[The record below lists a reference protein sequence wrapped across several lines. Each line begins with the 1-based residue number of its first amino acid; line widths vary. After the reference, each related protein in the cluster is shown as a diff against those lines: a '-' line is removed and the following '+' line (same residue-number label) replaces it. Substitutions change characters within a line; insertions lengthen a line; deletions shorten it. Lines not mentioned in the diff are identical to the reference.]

1 MGCIIGGNILGNN
14 LILNNDDIFNS
25 NPNQTIENGCIFANP
40 NPSFSNT
47 KLKSLFLIN
56 NNTPTNNLPN
66 SKTNC
71 STSLFNINETLIL
84 KFSKECNYNKEY
96 EIISINQNT
105 LKNKNNNIKIVK
117 ECPSHAIFSFGGEV
131 IDKNNIL
138 SNSSSFRSSHFNE
151 NEEVDVILE
160 EKNIQPHQFDIEYFV
175 GKYYLKGYNE
185 GTGIFLKIEEKILIE
200 PEEKYIFLFN
210 QKSFLNILIQESSNS
225 VFFDYNGESKGEYNY
240 KEKNSIFIGR
250 SEKCNLVLN
259 DEDGVSR
266 VQFTLFYDKN
276 NNEFYLYDGFYCD
289 EEKKIKSSTNGI
301 WLLLNNN
308 KILIKNEMIFKT
320 GKTLILCQY
329 KEN

>member
-1 MGCIIGGNILGNN
+1 MGCIVGGNIKGNN
-14 LILNNDDIFNS
+14 IELNNDIINT
-25 NPNQTIENGCIFANP
+25 NANQTLDNGSIFGNQ
-40 NPSFSNT
+40 SFSNT
-47 KLKSLFLIN
+47 KLKSLFSLKN
-56 NNTPTNNLPN
+56 NNQSNTIN

-71 STSLFNINETLIL
+71 STSLFNNSNETLIL
-84 KFSKECNYNKEY
+84 KFSKDF
-96 EIISINQNT
+96 NQNYET
-105 LKNKNNNIKIVK
+105 VLIKQNILQNQSNDIIITK
-117 ECPSHAIFSFGGEV
+117 ECPSHAIFSFGGE
-131 IDKNNIL
+131 IEKYNE
-138 SNSSSFRSSHFNE
+138 SENSSSFRSSHFNE
-151 NEEVDVILE
+151 SEEVDYIIQE
-160 EKNIQPHQFDIEYFV
+160 NNIQPHQFDIEYFV

-210 QKSFLNILIQESSNS
+210 QKSFLNILIQESSNL

-250 SEKCNLVLN
+250 SQKCNLVLN

>member
-1 MGCIIGGNILGNN
+1 
-14 LILNNDDIFNS
+14 
-25 NPNQTIENGCIFANP
+25 
-40 NPSFSNT
+40 
-47 KLKSLFLIN
+47 
-56 NNTPTNNLPN
+56 
-66 SKTNC
+66 
-71 STSLFNINETLIL
+71 
-84 KFSKECNYNKEY
+84 
-96 EIISINQNT
+96 
-105 LKNKNNNIKIVK
+105 
-117 ECPSHAIFSFGGEV
+117 
-131 IDKNNIL
+131 
-138 SNSSSFRSSHFNE
+138 
-151 NEEVDVILE
+151 
-160 EKNIQPHQFDIEYFV
+160 
-175 GKYYLKGYNE
+175 LKGYNE
-185 GTGIFLKIEEKILIE
+185 GTGIFLKIEEKMLIE

-210 QKSFLNILIQESSNS
+210 QKSFLNILIQESSNL

-250 SEKCNLVLN
+250 SQKCNLVLN